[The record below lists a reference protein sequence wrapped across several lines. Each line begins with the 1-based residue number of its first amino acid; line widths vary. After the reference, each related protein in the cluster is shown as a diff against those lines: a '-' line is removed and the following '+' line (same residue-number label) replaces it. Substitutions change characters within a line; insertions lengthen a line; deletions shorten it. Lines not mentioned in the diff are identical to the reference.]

1 MVCTFV
7 CASCGYL
14 QLVDEHAPLPGD
26 PHRRSEALVVRATN
40 TARCSGCDSTSWA
53 ETRLAGTAEV
63 LRSVD
68 GIREAALATPRMDRA
83 AALLM
88 VASAT
93 SLLGIIAWI
102 ALRWMDQ
109 ARVGFVM
116 MIGVFVVGLVALA
129 VRQAKLTFTA
139 PAIAP
144 APVRWHLPLP
154 PRDALPS
161 SSTVGVIAAAGEL
174 IIAPLTGRP
183 CIAYEIGV
191 RSDRDLSASLETW
204 LLLEQRSTA
213 FTVGGRS
220 FAPNS
225 VRFVL
230 PRRALDV
237 SRLPAQRV
245 ARFRT
250 ERALS
255 LGDVSLVV
263 TEAIVVPGTALDLH
277 IAEADFG
284 ATTQPMLCAIPMDA
298 AR

>member
-1 MVCTFV
+1 MVCRFV

-14 QLVDEHAPLPGD
+14 QLVDEHVPLAGD

-40 TARCSGCDSTSWA
+40 TARCPGCDSTSWA

-68 GIREAALATPRMDRA
+68 GIREAALARPGMDRA
-83 AALLM
+83 AAVLM
-88 VASAT
+88 VAAAT
-93 SLLGIIAWI
+93 SLLGIIVWI

-109 ARVGFVM
+109 ARIGFVM
-116 MIGVFVVGLVALA
+116 MIGMFVVGLVALA
-129 VRQAKLTFTA
+129 VGQAKQTFTA

-161 SSTVGVIAAAGEL
+161 SSTVGAIAAAGEL

-183 CIAYEIGV
+183 CIAYEVGV
-191 RSDRDLSASLETW
+191 RTDRDLSAALDTW

-213 FTVGGRS
+213 FTVDGRS
-220 FAPNS
+220 LAPNS

-230 PRRALDV
+230 PRRALDIT
-237 SRLPAQRV
+237 RLPAQRV

-255 LGDVSLVV
+255 LGDVALVM
-263 TEAIVVPGTALDLH
+263 TESIVVPGTTLDLH
-277 IAEADFG
+277 VADADFG
-284 ATTQPMLCAIPMDA
+284 ATTQTMLCATPRA
-298 AR
+298 